1 MDDVKTN
8 LRSANKYIKNL
19 GNASNVYAFGSAL
32 TKTIDVTLPAID
44 AIFLRSTLSVDND
57 DGVIKKIPLGSVN
70 AISYLG
76 GFDITANGKTVTRFL
91 TFKVTDGYGNIIDLG
106 GATLSFRLALDY

>member
-1 MDDVKTN
+1 MGFN
-8 LRSANKYIKNL
+8 LINEEF
-19 GNASNVYAFGSAL
+19 GN

-70 AISYLG
+70 EISYLG
-76 GFDITANGKTVTRFL
+76 GFDITANGKTVTRSL
-91 TFKVTDGYGNIIDLG
+91 TFKVTDGYGNTIDLS
-106 GATLSFRLALDY
+106 GATLSFRLAFEYYNP